1 MAFNAKV
8 NRESH
13 IKVMS
18 GRYASRDNDDDDDDD
33 DDARCPFLYAHG
45 SSNLNAQCAESP
57 DHKQTSSS
65 R

>member
-18 GRYASRDNDDDDDDD
+18 GRYASRDNDDDDD
-33 DDARCPFLYAHG
+33 ARCPFLYAHG
-45 SSNLNAQCAESP
+45 SSNLNAQCAESS